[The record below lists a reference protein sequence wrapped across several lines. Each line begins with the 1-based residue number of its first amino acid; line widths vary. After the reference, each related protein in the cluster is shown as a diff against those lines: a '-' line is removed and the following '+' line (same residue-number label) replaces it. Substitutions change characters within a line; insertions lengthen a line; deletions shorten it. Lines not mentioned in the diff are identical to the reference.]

1 MSSWR
6 EELLWVLKESGEQ
19 YVRGEELAEM
29 FWFSRA
35 AVWKK
40 ISILR
45 SEGYTIEATTNRGYR
60 IAAKDREFEQQVR
73 DALEAEKI
81 AWIFDVHVTDTTP
94 STNLLA
100 REAGAREAG
109 SGGGKEVGVYA
120 ALKQT
125 AGRGR
130 RGRTWISD
138 TDEGLWFSFL
148 LRPQVEPRSA
158 SSLTLL
164 FGLCIMDAIQRNCNV
179 PVGIKWP
186 NDIIS
191 LQNGKKI
198 CGILSETS
206 MEDNL
211 ISYAVVGCGI
221 NVAQKSFPMEIEV
234 VATSLLMEGAQTE
247 KTALLTAVLREVA
260 VRYPA
265 YVKDPAGFIPEY
277 RTHCA
282 TLGRRVR
289 IESGTHEEGTAIDIT
304 NGGDLVVR
312 RTYGTTLNCTSGEV
326 SVRGMLGYM

>member
-6 EELLWVLKESGEQ
+6 EELLGVLKESGEQ
-19 YVRGEELAEM
+19 YVKGEELAER
-29 FWFSRA
+29 FGFSRA
-35 AVWKK
+35 AVWKR

-45 SEGYTIEATTNRGYR
+45 SEGYPIEATTNRGYR
-60 IAAKDREFEQQVR
+60 ITARDREFEQKVM

-81 AWIFDVHVTDTTP
+81 TGIFDIHVTDTTP

-100 REAGAREAG
+100 REAGARGE
-109 SGGGKEVGVYA
+109 KEVGVFA

-130 RGRTWISD
+130 RGRVWISD

-148 LRPQVEPRSA
+148 LRPQVDPRSA

-164 FGLCIMDAIQRNCNV
+164 FGLCIMDALQLICNV

-221 NVAQKSFPMEIEV
+221 NVSQKSFPAEIEA
-234 VATSLLMEGAQTE
+234 VATSLLMEGVKID
-247 KTALLTAVLREVA
+247 KTVLLTAILREVA
-260 VRYPA
+260 SRYPA
-265 YVKDPAGFIPEY
+265 YIKDPAGFIPEY
-277 RTHCA
+277 RTQCA
-282 TLGRRVR
+282 TLGRIVR
-289 IESGTHEEGTAIDIT
+289 IESGTRDEGTAIDIT
-304 NGGDLVVR
+304 SAGDLLVR
-312 RTYGTTLNCTSGEV
+312 WTDGTTITCTSGEV
-326 SVRGMLGYM
+326 SVRGMLGYI

>member
-1 MSSWR
+1 MRSWR
-6 EELLWVLKESGEQ
+6 EELLSVLKESGDQ
-19 YVRGEELAEM
+19 YVKGEELAER
-29 FWFSRA
+29 FGFSRA

-45 SEGYTIEATTNRGYR
+45 SEGYPIEATTNRGYR
-60 IAAKDREFEQQVR
+60 LTAKDREWEQQVR
-73 DALEAEKI
+73 DALEAEEI
-81 AWIFDVHVTDTTP
+81 AGIFDVHVTDTTP

-100 REAGAREAG
+100 REAGAREE
-109 SGGGKEVGVYA
+109 KEIGVYA
-120 ALKQT
+120 ALRQT

-164 FGLCIMDAIQRNCNV
+164 FGLCIMDAIQRICNV

-206 MEDNL
+206 MEDNR
-211 ISYAVVGCGI
+211 ISFAVVGCGI
-221 NVAQKSFPMEIEV
+221 NVSQKSFPAEIET
-234 VATSLLMEGAQTE
+234 VATSLLLEGVQTD
-247 KTALLTAVLREVA
+247 KTALLTAVLREAA

-265 YVKDPAGFIPEY
+265 YIKDPAGFIPEY
-277 RTHCA
+277 RTQCA
-282 TLGRRVR
+282 TLGRIVR

-304 NGGDLVVR
+304 GAGDLLVR
-312 RTYGTTLNCTSGEV
+312 LTDGTIITCTSGEV